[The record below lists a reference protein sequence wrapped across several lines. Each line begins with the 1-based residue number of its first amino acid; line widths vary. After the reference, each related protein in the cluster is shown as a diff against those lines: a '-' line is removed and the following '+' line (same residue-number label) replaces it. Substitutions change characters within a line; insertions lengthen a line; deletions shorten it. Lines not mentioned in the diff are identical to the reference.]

1 MAKEKKV
8 NPEVKNEDTE
18 KLSNLFGPGTREVTD
33 WEDEVSVDVGNDLNV
48 AAATEGFKD
57 VNDDIKLN
65 PNTELKFG
73 NEEMFESTVTSET
86 EPISP
91 YSIKPRGIFSRYN
104 DVRSK
109 GGTLAY
115 KYGEMLNKEMDELR
129 GEDPVL
135 KNIHVDVVDRG
146 NPNIPNAGVLMY
158 SAVVTSVV
166 IKDCI
171 FHYTLVIQD
180 SKIKEVLTFDAY
192 NKMRIDR
199 INPNKPFGY
208 NDQDNIKEYT
218 PDRCLDGVYFDV
230 VSKFLLNKYG
240 KGEEL
245 GEISGGGAVVYNESN
260 VTDKQIE
267 ETCREVA
274 LIVYNVIRNAVI
286 RELNPEMDLTLP
298 SRDNPEYTLHGNS
311 SNFVLCSTANR
322 ENGKYTVAN
331 LNGLPVR
338 SDFTVTLDFVE
349 KQLRNLRYGNT
360 GYDGSYTPF
369 NQAGTLNTGDLTQR
383 LTMVHGYIDPIVI
396 RLQNIKEQR
405 VGDRVIRRS
414 FDIVPNVVLTNISL
428 NNTTLGYTLLAI
440 ISSFGIINADK
451 LVGVMNIHS
460 KANNVGA
467 LNIYCDLLNESA
479 TTNQLKPL
487 SLYPKGQKNAT
498 VEDYATAYNNAQLLF
513 NSDVVLSV
521 DVPNGA
527 FETAYTKQLS
537 AASIVDAA
545 GIKRGM
551 ELLARDIGN
560 SNDLYD
566 DLCIKSA
573 VAGCEIIKTAHALT
587 NGKFPLEFPPENIFV
602 GRHILIPN
610 GYYMDKSEARDIREV
625 DLPYVINESG
635 VNIEMINN
643 WSLCSNGR
651 MPNNVAAF
659 DVKADIISKLLPS
672 AYFTGISARCTFTNE
687 FLTTLFRAV
696 IGTGFAPRES
706 STIQT
711 PRSNIVN
718 MFNGGV
724 TSGYYDRAGI
734 NLNGNSFFSQGGG
747 MVTNNNGFATA
758 GIWSPS
764 YTGVYIR

>member
-1 MAKEKKV
+1 MGKEKKIK
-8 NPEVKNEDTE
+8 PEVKTGDAE
-18 KLSNLFGPGTREVTD
+18 KLSNIFGPGTKRVTD
-33 WEDEVSVDVGNDLNV
+33 WEDDVSINVDDDLNITDV
-48 AAATEGFKD
+48 TKEFKD
-57 VNDDIKLN
+57 ADNNIKLN
-65 PNTELKFG
+65 PNKGLGSGDEGVDSL
-73 NEEMFESTVTSET
+73 NTSET
-86 EPISP
+86 ESTSP

-104 DVRSK
+104 DVKSK

-115 KYGEMLNKEMDELR
+115 KYGEMLNKEMDGLR
-129 GEDPVL
+129 GEDPIV

-158 SAVVTSVV
+158 SAVVTSVIV
-166 IKDCI
+166 NNFI

-192 NKMRIDR
+192 NKMRTDR
-199 INPNKPFGY
+199 ISPNKPFGY
-208 NDQDNIKEYT
+208 NEQDGIKEYT

-230 VSKFLLNKYG
+230 ISNFLLNKYG
-240 KGEEL
+240 KGDGEVT
-245 GEISGGGAVVYNESN
+245 EISGGGAVVYNESN

-267 ETCREVA
+267 ETCSEVA

-311 SNFVLCSTANR
+311 SNFVLSSTANR

-349 KQLRNLRYGNT
+349 KQLRNPKYGNT
-360 GYDGSYTPF
+360 EYDGSYTPF

-467 LNIYCDLLNESA
+467 LNIYCDLLNESP

-498 VEDYATAYNNAQLLF
+498 VEDYATAYNSAQLLF
-513 NSDVVLSV
+513 NSDVVLSI

-551 ELLARDIGN
+551 ELLARDIGK

-651 MPNNVAAF
+651 MPNNVASF

-687 FLTTLFRAV
+687 FLTALFHAV
-696 IGTGFAPRES
+696 INTGFTPRES

-747 MVTNNNGFATA
+747 MVTSNNGFATA

-764 YTGVYIR
+764 YTGVYVR